1 MFCLQSERK
10 NLGSD
15 TGSKRLGGGATM
27 KLNTI
32 ETGRKRLLACI
43 GTFLIGL
50 GLFMESDGTA
60 PMVIGLI
67 VTTLYAVD
75 KYLEVR
81 E

>member
-1 MFCLQSERK
+1 
-10 NLGSD
+10 
-15 TGSKRLGGGATM
+15 M

>member
-1 MFCLQSERK
+1 
-10 NLGSD
+10 
-15 TGSKRLGGGATM
+15 M

-32 ETGRKRLLACI
+32 ESHRKRTLACI
-43 GTFLIGL
+43 GAFLIGL

-60 PMVIGLI
+60 PMIIGLI
-67 VTTLYAVD
+67 VTTLYGVD

>member
-1 MFCLQSERK
+1 
-10 NLGSD
+10 
-15 TGSKRLGGGATM
+15 M

-32 ETGRKRLLACI
+32 ESRRKKTLACI

-50 GLFMESDGTA
+50 GLFMESDGTG
-60 PMVIGLI
+60 PMIIGLI

>member
-1 MFCLQSERK
+1 
-10 NLGSD
+10 
-15 TGSKRLGGGATM
+15 M

-32 ETGRKRLLACI
+32 ETGRKRIIACI
-43 GTFLIGL
+43 GIFLIGL
-50 GLFMESDGTA
+50 GLFLESDGTG